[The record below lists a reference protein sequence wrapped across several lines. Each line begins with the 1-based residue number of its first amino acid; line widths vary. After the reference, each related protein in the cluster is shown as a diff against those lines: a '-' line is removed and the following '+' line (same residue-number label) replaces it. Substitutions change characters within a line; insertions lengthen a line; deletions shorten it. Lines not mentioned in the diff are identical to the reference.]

1 MDNQEKSIHLAPAR
15 DDSPEAQDAS
25 NEDVLESVDALV
37 RAKRMQKRG
46 DEGGDITNQE
56 RVELIDMYCK
66 LEEIREKRK
75 GRFLMEYDNG
85 LETVVQEFRKF
96 AV

>member
-1 MDNQEKSIHLAPAR
+1 MDNQKKSVDIPQAR
-15 DDSPEAQDAS
+15 DDSPKAKGAS
-25 NEDVLESVDALV
+25 EEDVLESVDALV
-37 RAKRMQKRG
+37 RAKRMHKRG
-46 DEGGDITNQE
+46 DKGGEITNQD
-56 RVELIDMYCK
+56 RVEIIEMYRQ

-96 AV
+96 PV